1 MKANKV
7 KYVEFANTTAANQQQ
22 YFFPDLNDI
31 RNAKIFGIETWGIDN
46 LSTTYS
52 GATPIADDDL
62 AKAYLV
68 LYFEGGNFINV
79 PLIRIIQTQ
88 NNATTSTNAFS
99 RFPFLLTGQV
109 ITWSKSYIWFG
120 NTSGLTTGRA
130 LHFNVFYQD

>member
-1 MKANKV
+1 VKANKV
-7 KYVEFANTTAANQQQ
+7 KYVEFANTTVANQQQ
-22 YFFPDLNDI
+22 YYFPDLNDI
-31 RNAKIFGIETWGIDN
+31 RSAKIFGIETWGIDN

-68 LYFEGGNFINV
+68 LYFEGGNFINI